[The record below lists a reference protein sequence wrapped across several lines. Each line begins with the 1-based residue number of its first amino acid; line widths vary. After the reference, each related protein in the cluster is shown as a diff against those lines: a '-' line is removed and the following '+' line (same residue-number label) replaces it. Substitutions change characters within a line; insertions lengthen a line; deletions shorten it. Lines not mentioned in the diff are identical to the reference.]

1 MSFLKK
7 ASFALAALFL
17 IAGLADQVEAR
28 GKRVNQIPNGAAFG
42 CAGCHVD
49 PNGGG
54 ARNAF
59 GQMIGQQFL
68 TGAGFVGD
76 VIWGPEL
83 AALDADGD
91 GATNGEEL
99 GDPAG
104 TWDWQAGDANPGDP
118 DAVTRPWDA
127 ESFPPPQPTA
137 VESSTWAR
145 VKLLIQES
153 QE

>member
-1 MSFLKK
+1 MYLIKK
-7 ASFALAALFL
+7 WGFALAALLL
-17 IAGLADQVEAR
+17 IAGLVGQAEAR
-28 GKRVNQIPNGAAFG
+28 PKRVNQLPNGAVLG

-54 ARNAF
+54 PRNDF
-59 GQMIGQQFL
+59 GQMIEADFL

-99 GDPAG
+99 GDPEGAF
-104 TWDWQAGDANPGDP
+104 DWQAGDDNPGDP
-118 DAVTRPWDA
+118 NAVTKPWDA
-127 ESFPPPQPTA
+127 ESFPPLQPTA
-137 VESSTWAR
+137 VEASTWAR